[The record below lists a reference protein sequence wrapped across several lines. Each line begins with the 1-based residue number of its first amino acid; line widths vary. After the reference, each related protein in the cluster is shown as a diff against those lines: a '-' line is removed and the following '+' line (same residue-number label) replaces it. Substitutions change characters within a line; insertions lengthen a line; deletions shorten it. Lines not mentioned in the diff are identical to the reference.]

1 MRKNMYLGTS
11 FATFLVVI
19 MAAATAE
26 ASEQDLVSVSSNNAD
41 SNIIDNAVSSSL
53 KQTSGAD
60 HSKDA
65 PQPIVHPS
73 LATSS
78 EHRETHID
86 AFPETN
92 PESTDIPDDPSIFSP
107 ADNDLYAD
115 GEMYPAQ
122 DELQNIPEAGSADY
136 IILNLPEEDK
146 RFMRGL
152 KRDQGSSEINED
164 KRFMRGLTFKRDQ
177 GSSEINE
184 DKRFMR
190 GLTFKRDQGSSEINE
205 DKRFMRGLTFKRDF
219 NDADTDLDDLSLEE
233 KRFMRGF
240 NKYAKKDD
248 KRFMRGLRDSDY
260 LDNIEADKRF
270 MRGLR
275 SGEYDNVED
284 KRFIVGLHRLGRFD
298 KRFMRG
304 FGNYNK
310 RFMHGLQN
318 YGKRFMRGLIKRD
331 QTAAVE
337 NEKRFIVGLSGYGRR
352 ASTLTDDT
360 LESGTDDMSKRFIK
374 GLLPYTKSNHGK
386 RFMKGFRL
394 YSKKYSPVSVEHS
407 KPGNELSSDKRFMRG
422 LTKKHS
428 NDVAGRYNQPSGQG
442 SLLGSD
448 TDSSQLDKRFMRGLI
463 KKSDD
468 GPEDVDKR
476 FMRGLGKKSA
486 GGAEEMDKRFM
497 RGLGKKSDNGVEDM
511 DKRFIKGL
519 IKKSDDS
526 VEDVDKRFIKG
537 LIKKSDGG
545 IEDVNKRFIK
555 GLVRKSEEDKRFMR
569 GLHKKFDGNAQNLFI
584 KGFLGNENT
593 LDRSSDSFD
602 NTNEINED
610 DVDKRFM
617 RGFGKKNMLEKELQP
632 VYDKRFMRG
641 LYAKKERQG
650 KDKRFMRGFHKFAK
664 KDNEL
669 TDDEMNNEDGS
680 NVLEGSRFDSE
691 HKRFMKGLTNKG
703 GKRFIK
709 GLRNYAKKNDDEVEV
724 DADKRFMR
732 GLVKKED
739 ALDDSQDEKRFI
751 KGLVKKASYGEKEA
765 GTSVNEGSRTS
776 AKNDSQLDKRFMRG
790 LGKRESG
797 SIREKRETGFRDDN
811 DVDLLRRLT
820 EKGNYE
826 KGDSLFETGD
836 NSIWNDLPD
845 YGSEF
850 THNKRFMR
858 GLGRYAKRDSDLD
871 ESSNNFNNIDN
882 EFDENQ
888 EITKRFIKG
897 FFGHYNNGKRLHYAL
912 AKPDEFDSV
921 SGADKRF
928 IKGLDM
934 YTRPLGKR
942 FMRGLQQ
949 YGKRGYDDT
958 FLEDKRFMR
967 GLNRYVGKRFM
978 RGLGRFAKRP
988 TDGDSLYSN
997 ELYHTRF
1004 PTDYLNLFPQQQLL
1018 SPSYRHSQLISS
1030 LHGDQNRQLGL

>member
-1 MRKNMYLGTS
+1 M
-11 FATFLVVI
+11 
-19 MAAATAE
+19 
-26 ASEQDLVSVSSNNAD
+26 
-41 SNIIDNAVSSSL
+41 
-53 KQTSGAD
+53 
-60 HSKDA
+60 
-65 PQPIVHPS
+65 HPS
-73 LATSS
+73 LATSN
-78 EHRETHID
+78 EHRETHIN

-92 PESTDIPDDPSIFSP
+92 PESTEIPDDSNIFSP

-115 GEMYPAQ
+115 GEMYPEQ
-122 DELQNIPEAGSADY
+122 DELQHIPEVGSADY

-152 KRDQGSSEINED
+152 KRDQGSSE
-164 KRFMRGLTFKRDQ
+164 T
-177 GSSEINE
+177 
-184 DKRFMR
+184 
-190 GLTFKRDQGSSEINE
+190 NE

-219 NDADTDLDDLSLEE
+219 EDADTDVDELSLED

-260 LDNIEADKRF
+260 QDNIEADKRF

-275 SGEYDNVED
+275 SGDYDNVED

-331 QTAAVE
+331 QTAALE
-337 NEKRFIVGLSGYGRR
+337 NEKRFIVGLNGYGRR
-352 ASTLTDDT
+352 ASTLTGDT
-360 LESGTDDMSKRFIK
+360 LESGSDDVSKRFIK
-374 GLLPYTKSNHGK
+374 GLLPYTKSSHGK

-394 YSKKYSPVSVEHS
+394 YSKKYSRVSDENS
-407 KPGNELSSDKRFMRG
+407 KLGSQLSS
-422 LTKKHS
+422 
-428 NDVAGRYNQPSGQG
+428 
-442 SLLGSD
+442 
-448 TDSSQLDKRFMRGLI
+448 DKRFMRGLI

-468 GPEDVDKR
+468 GAEDVDKR
-476 FMRGLGKKSA
+476 FMRGLVKKSDDD
-486 GGAEEMDKRFM
+486 AEDVDKRFM
-497 RGLGKKSDNGVEDM
+497 RGLVKKSDNGVE

-519 IKKSDDS
+519 IKKSDDG

-537 LIKKSDGG
+537 LIKKSDDGV
-545 IEDVNKRFIK
+545 EDVNKRFIK

-569 GLHKKFDGNAQNLFI
+569 GLHKKFDGNAQNMFV

-593 LDRSSDSFD
+593 LDQSSDSFD

-610 DVDKRFM
+610 DIDKRFM
-617 RGFGKKNMLEKELQP
+617 RGFGKKNMAEKVLQP

-669 TDDEMNNEDGS
+669 TDDEMNNEDGG
-680 NVLEGSRFDSE
+680 NVLGGSSFDVD
-691 HKRFMKGLTNKG
+691 HKRFIKGLTKKE

-709 GLRNYAKKNDDEVEV
+709 GLRNYAKKNDDAVEV

-739 ALDDSQDEKRFI
+739 AIDDSQDEKRFI

-797 SIREKRETGFRDDN
+797 SVREKRETGFRDNN

-820 EKGNYE
+820 EKENSE

-836 NSIWNDLPD
+836 NSIWNDLPA

-858 GLGRYAKRDSDLD
+858 GLGRYAKRDYDLD
-871 ESSNNFNNIDN
+871 ESSNNFNNIDH
-882 EFDENQ
+882 ELEDNQ
-888 EITKRFIKG
+888 DISKRFIKG
-897 FFGHYNNGKRLHYAL
+897 FLGRYNTGKRFHYAL
-912 AKPDEFDSV
+912 AKPDEFDSI

-967 GLNRYVGKRFM
+967 GLDRYVGKRFM

-988 TDGDSLYSN
+988 TDGDSLYSS
-997 ELYHTRF
+997 ELYHSRF

-1018 SPSYRHSQLISS
+1018 SPSYRHSQFISS
-1030 LHGDQNRQLGL
+1030 LHGDQNREMGL